1 MNYPRRHN
9 RANTAV
15 THEKSKYDM
24 TSLYR
29 QPMVVGSSPT
39 TSSILVIPNG
49 YSPEKARIIAA
60 QIGNDPKLM
69 YHGESSDLFR
79 LMLSVFFLSTLQ
91 FRYE

>member
-29 QPMVVGSSPT
+29 QPMVVVL
-39 TSSILVIPNG
+39 SISLDTF
-49 YSPEKARIIAA
+49 YSNKNYATRKI
-60 QIGNDPKLM
+60 
-69 YHGESSDLFR
+69 
-79 LMLSVFFLSTLQ
+79 
-91 FRYE
+91 

>member
-39 TSSILVIPNG
+39 ISSTATVVRNLPSDPFVWVGGFCYVGRSHIVLISASFDSLLALV
-49 YSPEKARIIAA
+49 
-60 QIGNDPKLM
+60 
-69 YHGESSDLFR
+69 
-79 LMLSVFFLSTLQ
+79 
-91 FRYE
+91 

>member
-39 TSSILVIPNG
+39 ISSTTAVVRNLPSDPFVWVGGFCYVGRSHIVLISASFDSLLALV
-49 YSPEKARIIAA
+49 
-60 QIGNDPKLM
+60 
-69 YHGESSDLFR
+69 
-79 LMLSVFFLSTLQ
+79 
-91 FRYE
+91 

>member
-29 QPMVVGSSPT
+29 QPMVVGSNPT
-39 TSSILVIPNG
+39 ISSTATAVRNLPSDSFVWVGGFCYVGRSHIVLISASFDSLLALV
-49 YSPEKARIIAA
+49 
-60 QIGNDPKLM
+60 
-69 YHGESSDLFR
+69 
-79 LMLSVFFLSTLQ
+79 
-91 FRYE
+91 

>member
-39 TSSILVIPNG
+39 ISSTAAWYAVCPPIPFVWVGGVYYYVGCVGHGAMADVI
-49 YSPEKARIIAA
+49 
-60 QIGNDPKLM
+60 
-69 YHGESSDLFR
+69 
-79 LMLSVFFLSTLQ
+79 V
-91 FRYE
+91 